1 MSVKQGLMLLTLRI
15 GAIDDWI
22 LNTKL
27 VEEPVRHIRRR
38 HLAHRDDGITQNAGS
53 EKVWILT
60 NDYVGPLEPL
70 R

>member
-38 HLAHRDDGITQNAGS
+38 YLAHRDDGIAQNAGA
-53 EKVWILT
+53 EEIWISAD
-60 NDYVGPLEPL
+60 DYVGSLEPL